1 MPVFCGYWGTDF
13 DGGRWTRAELDCE
26 AGLGEEIELE
36 SAPEWIVSGIVTG
49 KAGSMGTTGGTTIY
63 TCYDQDGLP
72 LASFEFYGE
81 LLVRSDGMY
90 TVQ

>member
-1 MPVFCGYWGTDF
+1 M
-13 DGGRWTRAELDCE
+13 
-26 AGLGEEIELE
+26 
-36 SAPEWIVSGIVTG
+36 VTG
-49 KAGSMGTTGGTTIY
+49 KASSMGATVC

-90 TVQ
+90 YVVKMTQNNNGQNLR